1 MHRLRG
7 FMRNLNIVEISQA
20 QSLITVLSSRCFWR
34 CWIATLILEGRWLME
49 IANIFR
55 CSRENKTATA
65 CQRITQGNS
74 EQNQSQFNFVDAPC
88 VGGPRGC
95 RTKTWFQPRP
105 RERSI
110 DRDYE
115 NPITYCHWGESTT
128 YWNRKSLQSGA
139 WKLNHISFWDWYFHR
154 NINACLT

>member
-49 IANIFR
+49 MANIFR

-74 EQNQSQFNFVDAPC
+74 EQNQSQFNFMDAPC

-110 DRDYE
+110 DRDRTLAGLHGCIRSERACRYIMFVE
-115 NPITYCHWGESTT
+115 DRVLASKHVTFPLES
-128 YWNRKSLQSGA
+128 N
-139 WKLNHISFWDWYFHR
+139 
-154 NINACLT
+154 